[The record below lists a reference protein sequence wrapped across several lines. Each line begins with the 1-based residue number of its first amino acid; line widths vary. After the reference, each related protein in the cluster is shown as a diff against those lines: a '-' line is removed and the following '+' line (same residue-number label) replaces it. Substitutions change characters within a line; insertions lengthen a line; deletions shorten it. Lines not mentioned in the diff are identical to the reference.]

1 VTLPQ
6 TPTFKP
12 HFRFESFWTL
22 MPGFQETVS
31 QAWNREVQ
39 PALNPSTTLHIKLS
53 RTAKAPRSWSRS
65 LIPQTKVASAVCR
78 EVIQQLESTQ
88 EQRQLNLEERQLIST
103 LKNRLLGLAAI
114 EKCRARQKS
123 ILTWLKKGDA
133 NTRYFQCMANVR
145 KQRNFIHAL
154 QVQGSN
160 YLATSEN
167 NKQKVIF
174 DHFQKHLGSY
184 VPRTYSLNFTGLN
197 WQPRNLQHLDMPFSE
212 HEVKTAIHLSPR
224 EKAPGPDGYIGLFFS
239 SCWEIIRHDFM
250 RAVEQFYLLNQQGLH
265 FLNQALVVLIPKKYT
280 PQTVTIIDQSTLP
293 TALQR

>member
-103 LKNRLLGLAAI
+103 LKNRLLKLQSRNAGQDKNPYSLG
-114 EKCRARQKS
+114 
-123 ILTWLKKGDA
+123 LKKGMRIPGTFSA
-133 NTRYFQCMANVR
+133 WPMSGNRETSFMLC
-145 KQRNFIHAL
+145 KFKE
-154 QVQGSN
+154 
-160 YLATSEN
+160 AT
-167 NKQKVIF
+167 I
-174 DHFQKHLGSY
+174 
-184 VPRTYSLNFTGLN
+184 
-197 WQPRNLQHLDMPFSE
+197 WQPQRTTNRKLSLTISRN
-212 HEVKTAIHLSPR
+212 T
-224 EKAPGPDGYIGLFFS
+224 
-239 SCWEIIRHDFM
+239 
-250 RAVEQFYLLNQQGLH
+250 
-265 FLNQALVVLIPKKYT
+265 
-280 PQTVTIIDQSTLP
+280 
-293 TALQR
+293 